1 MPPAWLAGRVVEL
14 FDLFGTL
21 LVKVKGYLQ
30 VWYLSAVDVTAVNEI
45 LEMIKYNITL
55 LYSL

>member
-14 FDLFGTL
+14 FDFFGTL